1 MGRKRGEYYINPEEL
16 KKDLEEYNDT
26 SIISEE
32 LGIKLIKIARRYASR
47 PNFSGY
53 SYKEDFISDAILR
66 MVSQID
72 KIKLNHAK
80 CNPFS
85 YLTQVCHNC
94 YIAKINKEKKYTKT
108 KEMLKDRFFDE
119 IRSTENLNYKGN
131 PEETDD

>member
-16 KKDLEEYNDT
+16 KKDIQEYKDT
-26 SIISEE
+26 NVISNE
-32 LGIKLIKIARRYASR
+32 LGEKLIKIARRYASK

-72 KIKLNHAK
+72 MIKLDHPK

-85 YLTQVCHNC
+85 YLTQTCYNC

-108 KEMLKDRFFDE
+108 KEMLKDYYFDE
-119 IRSTENLNYKGN
+119 LTANENVTFKKNS
-131 PEETDD
+131 E